1 MKYPLLITIVLAT
14 ASFVSTLQAS
24 ALDRHL
30 VARWSFD
37 RGSLRADTGDFS
49 LETRNVGREVS
60 LSPSSDAVTLDSG
73 VLLSCAEINSEA
85 FPGLRKA
92 VTLWAR
98 LKLEGDV
105 TVDGFLFGF
114 SGVEGGG
121 DWNDMALA
129 LLMRPEPANSLR
141 LFSKL
146 DGGETVSSG
155 SRSVEVES
163 GRFVTIA
170 LVFDGANR
178 TATCY
183 VDGKP
188 VVSRFREKAQLKPFN
203 NFSIGRLKL
212 AGGVAVTV
220 DELRVYSVAL
230 PAEWVAEIEPSTG
243 AGTR

>member
-1 MKYPLLITIVLAT
+1 MKYPVLFAVAFAT
-14 ASFVSTLQAS
+14 ASFLSTSQAS

-37 RGSLRADTGDFS
+37 RGSLRAETGGFH
-49 LETRNVGREVS
+49 LEKRNVGSEVA
-60 LSPSSDAVTLDSG
+60 LDPASDSVTLGSG
-73 VLLSCAEINSEA
+73 VLLSCGEINSEA

-92 VTLWAR
+92 ATLWAR

-105 TVDGFLFGF
+105 RADGFLFGF
-114 SGVEGGG
+114 SGVDGGG
-121 DWNDMALA
+121 DWDDMALA
-129 LLMRPEPANSLR
+129 LLMRPEPVNSLR

-146 DGGETVSSG
+146 EGGATVSSG
-155 SRSVEVES
+155 SRAVEIES

-170 LVFDGANR
+170 LVFDGENR
-178 TATCY
+178 VATCY

-188 VVSRFREKAQLKPFN
+188 VVSRFREKARIRPFG

-212 AGGVAVTV
+212 AGGVGVTV